1 MGERVAFRLKFQ
13 LVSCIHEGNCK
24 FKGHKLQA
32 STINIFV
39 RLNSQFRLP
48 QNFISQNDR
57 GNLALSIEYHLYSG
71 IHVPGSEFCR
81 WNLPKLSFLITP
93 FRRVNLKIIL
103 KFSFESFPILITVL
117 CKGRVI
123 ELCNIKIVLIF
134 VLVFLHESQIRST
147 FFSGS
152 RAFPRVKIKKSVYLK
167 NINPNEVKVVF
178 S

>member
-1 MGERVAFRLKFQ
+1 M
-13 LVSCIHEGNCK
+13 
-24 FKGHKLQA
+24 
-32 STINIFV
+32 
-39 RLNSQFRLP
+39 
-48 QNFISQNDR
+48 
-57 GNLALSIEYHLYSG
+57 
-71 IHVPGSEFCR
+71 
-81 WNLPKLSFLITP
+81 
-93 FRRVNLKIIL
+93 KIIV
-103 KFSFESFPILITVL
+103 KFRFESFSILITVL

-152 RAFPRVKIKKSVYLK
+152 RAYPKLKIKKSVYLK